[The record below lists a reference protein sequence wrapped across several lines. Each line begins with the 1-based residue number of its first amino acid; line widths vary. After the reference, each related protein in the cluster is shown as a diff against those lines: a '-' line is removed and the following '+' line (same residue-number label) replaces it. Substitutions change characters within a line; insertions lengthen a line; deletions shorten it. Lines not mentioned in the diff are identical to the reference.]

1 MNGILDIKPTI
12 GGAPTNMQ
20 IGYFFMRIM
29 LGMNLFFHG
38 FMRIVTGVSAWE
50 IPMAATFEDTFL
62 PMTLVHTFLYMIPYI
77 EVALGT
83 LTLLGL
89 QMHWALLAGISFYV
103 ILLFGHTV
111 RQNWAGVHI
120 VMHYGLYYWILL
132 VLQGQ
137 NWLALDSR
145 RTRDHG

>member
-77 EVALGT
+77 EVVLGT

-89 QMHWALLAGISFYV
+89 QRQQFLLIGP
-103 ILLFGHTV
+103 LG
-111 RQNWAGVHI
+111 
-120 VMHYGLYYWILL
+120 
-132 VLQGQ
+132 
-137 NWLALDSR
+137 
-145 RTRDHG
+145 